1 MIPYHRVT
9 GPEDAPVLVLSNSL
23 GATLQMW
30 DPQAKALARTFRLVR
45 YDTRGHGRSDTPPG
59 PYTIDDV
66 GRDVVE
72 LLDHVG
78 AERAHV
84 AGVSLGGMTAMWL
97 AIHAPQRV
105 DRLVLLCT
113 SPRMGPAE
121 TWRERSATVRE
132 HGTQAIVDA
141 TMERWLTEDYRATHD
156 ISPLVEMFNGID
168 DEGYANCCAII
179 ERMDQTAGLAQI
191 DAPTLVIGGAQDPS
205 TPPAEHA
212 ARIAAAIPGARLEV
226 LDPGAH
232 LINVERP
239 DEVTALIAGHL
250 EG

>member
-1 MIPYHRVT
+1 MIPHHTVT
-9 GPEDAPVLVLSNSL
+9 GPHDAPVLVLSNSL
-23 GATLQMW
+23 GTTLEMW
-30 DPQAKALARTFRLVR
+30 DAQAQALAERFRLVR

-156 ISPLVEMFNGID
+156 ISQLP
-168 DEGYANCCAII
+168 
-179 ERMDQTAGLAQI
+179 
-191 DAPTLVIGGAQDPS
+191 
-205 TPPAEHA
+205 
-212 ARIAAAIPGARLEV
+212 EV
-226 LDPGAH
+226 LDRIHAWYAAH
-232 LINVERP
+232 
-239 DEVTALIAGHL
+239 GMF
-250 EG
+250 